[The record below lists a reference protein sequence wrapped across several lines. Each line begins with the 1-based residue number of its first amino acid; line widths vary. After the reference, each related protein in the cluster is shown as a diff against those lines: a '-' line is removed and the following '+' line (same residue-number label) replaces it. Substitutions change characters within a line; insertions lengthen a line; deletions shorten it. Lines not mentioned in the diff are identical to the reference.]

1 MPTDD
6 ESGVARRLY
15 DRLRG
20 RYFFK
25 IAGVILVVS
34 AVLLGAGALTFDEVQ
49 ASVESDARN
58 TLISSA
64 EREAQGIEGFI
75 EEGEGHAARIS
86 DTRQIRTSNKHT
98 IRQELRSNERALP
111 EYVVD
116 VHYYDLTTDE
126 ILVSTS
132 PMKEGTIHT
141 ISDRPW
147 AVSASAFGSHQSAR
161 SFEPYAV
168 EGEKRLGFVSPV
180 TTDTDKAI
188 VVTADL
194 SERGTLLTPPV
205 EGANMEIVSTR
216 TGRVALA
223 ADDEAILNQYFLI
236 EELSHLRSD
245 VTGSRV
251 DEVSDS
257 QQTVVDADRLVAAT
271 VPVEGKPWAV
281 VVAAPEEAVYGTVGD
296 VTRSVLLLIG
306 IAILGLLAVGLLIS
320 RDVNGSVDELRGYAE
335 AIESGD
341 LDVDVDRSRVDEFGQ
356 LSALIDRIRLTL
368 REQIATAEEAAEEA
382 ATAREEAEALSTH
395 LETKADDYG
404 ETIDAVAEGDLTRR
418 LDPESESEAMTEI
431 AESLN
436 DMLDRVEALVVAIQD
451 AAETVGEQS
460 SEVTASSEEVESTS
474 VDVAESV
481 EEISVGTERQE
492 EHLSSAAAELND
504 LSATVEEIA
513 SSTDELAQRSATTA
527 ENGEEGRER
536 AGEAIEHM
544 DRIES
549 EMGSTV
555 EEMTALRDE
564 VERIGEVVGL
574 IDDIAEQTNILALN
588 ASIEAARAGEAG
600 SGFAVVA
607 REVKDLAE
615 ETAEATTEVES
626 LIEGVEES
634 THSVADDMFAMEA
647 DVEQGRDVVD
657 ETVDTLETIVE
668 DVSDVNAGIQ
678 SINDATD
685 DQADSTQEAVSMI
698 DEVSEVSVE
707 TASEAQNVS
716 AAAEEQTAALAQIS
730 TSAESLSSRADE
742 LRMLAGEFEAR
753 EDREVDSEFEA
764 REDREVD
771 SEFDVDAG
779 TDGADSPVEVDDDP
793 IEIDDSAAEVDDA
806 PADAGSDPARSD
818 APPASGS
825 APSSAVETDGG
836 DDAFQPD
843 DEFRPDDTFRSDDS
857 FQPDDEFRSDDG
869 TDVAG
874 SGDD

>member
-6 ESGVARRLY
+6 GPGVARRIY

-20 RYFFK
+20 RYLFK

-34 AVLLGAGALTFDEVQ
+34 AVLLGAGALTFDQVQ
-49 ASVESDARN
+49 ASVESDAEN
-58 TLISSA
+58 TLLSSA

-75 EEGEGHAARIS
+75 DEGEGHAVRIS
-86 DTRQIRTSNKHT
+86 AARQIRTSNQHS
-98 IRQELRSNERALP
+98 IREELRSNERALP

-116 VHYYDLTTDE
+116 VHYYDLSSDE

-141 ISDRPW
+141 LADRPW
-147 AVSASAFGSHQSAR
+147 AVGPSAFESHEEAR
-161 SFEPYAV
+161 SFEPYTV
-168 EGEKRLGFVSPV
+168 EGEKRIGFVSPV

-194 SERGTLLTPPV
+194 TRRGDLLTPPV
-205 EGANMEIVSTR
+205 DGADMEVVSTR

-223 ADDEAILNQYFLI
+223 PDGEAILNDYFLI
-236 EELSHLRSD
+236 EDLPHLRSD
-245 VTGSRV
+245 VTEPRV
-251 DEVSDS
+251 DEVTGEE
-257 QQTVVDADRLVAAT
+257 QTVVDADRLVTAT
-271 VPVEGKPWAV
+271 VPIEGKPWAV
-281 VVAAPEEAVYGTVGD
+281 VVAAPEEAVFGTVAD

-306 IAILGLLAVGLLIS
+306 IAVLGLLAVGLLIS

-341 LDVDVDRSRVDEFGQ
+341 LDVDIDRSRTDEFGQ
-356 LSALIDRIRLTL
+356 LSALIDRIRRTL
-368 REQIATAEEAAEEA
+368 REQIAAAEESATEA
-382 ATAREEAEALSTH
+382 AAAREEAEAISAH
-395 LETKADDYG
+395 LETKAENYG

-418 LDPESESEAMTEI
+418 LEPESESAAMTEI
-431 AESLN
+431 AESVN
-436 DMLDRVEALVVAIQD
+436 EMLDRVEALVVAIQD
-451 AAETVGEQS
+451 AAETVDEES
-460 SEVTASSEEVESTS
+460 AEVTASAEEVESTS
-474 VDVAESV
+474 ADVAESV

-492 EHLSSAAAELND
+492 QHLATAAAELND
-504 LSATVEEIA
+504 LSTTVEEIA
-513 SSTDELAQRSATTA
+513 SSTDDLARRSATTA
-527 ENGEEGRER
+527 TAGEEGRDR
-536 AGEAIEHM
+536 ASEAIDHM

-549 EMGSTV
+549 EMGRTV
-555 EEMTALRDE
+555 EEMTTLRDE

-607 REVKDLAE
+607 REVKELAE
-615 ETAEATTEVES
+615 ETAEATTEVEA

-647 DVEQGRDVVD
+647 DVQQGRDVVD
-657 ETVDTLETIVE
+657 ETVDTLETIAE
-668 DVSDVNAGIQ
+668 NVSDVNAGIQ

-730 TSAESLSSRADE
+730 TNAKSLSARADE
-742 LRMLAGEFEAR
+742 LRTLAGEFETRTER
-753 EDREVDSEFEA
+753 EDGFEFEA
-764 REDREVD
+764 
-771 SEFDVDAG
+771 DVETVA
-779 TDGADSPVEVDDDP
+779 ADSPVEADPDGDTSSDDV
-793 IEIDDSAAEVDDA
+793 SNVAAEVGDPPVNA
-806 PADAGSDPARSD
+806 ESDPAGPTGS
-818 APPASGS
+818 PASGDS
-825 APSSAVETDGG
+825 SRSAVETDGG
-836 DDAFQPD
+836 DDG
-843 DEFRPDDTFRSDDS
+843 FRPGEAFRNESDDAVG
-857 FQPDDEFRSDDG
+857 SDD
-869 TDVAG
+869 D
-874 SGDD
+874 

>member
-1 MPTDD
+1 MSTDD
-6 ESGVARRLY
+6 GAGLARRLY

-20 RYFFK
+20 RYLFK

-34 AVLLGAGALTFDEVQ
+34 AVLLGAGALTFDQVQ

-58 TLISSA
+58 TLLSSA

-86 DTRQIRTSNKHT
+86 DTRRIRTSNEHT
-98 IRQELRSNERALP
+98 IRQELLSNERALP

-141 ISDRPW
+141 LSDRPW
-147 AVSASAFGSHQSAR
+147 AVSTGAFGSHQVAR

-194 SERGTLLTPPV
+194 SQRGDLLTPPV
-205 EGANMEIVSTR
+205 DGSSMEIVSTR

-223 ADDEAILNQYFLI
+223 GDDEAILNEYFLI

-245 VTGSRV
+245 VTEPRV
-251 DEVSDS
+251 DEVSDA
-257 QQTVVDADRLVAAT
+257 QQEVVDADRLVAAT

-306 IAILGLLAVGLLIS
+306 IAVLGLFAVGLLIS
-320 RDVNGSVDELRGYAE
+320 RDVNGSVDELRGYAK

-341 LDVDVDRSRVDEFGQ
+341 LDVDVDRSRVDEFGD
-356 LSALIDRIRLTL
+356 LSAIIDRIRRTL
-368 REQIATAEEAAEEA
+368 REQIAAAEESAGEA
-382 ATAREEAEALSTH
+382 AAAREEAEALSTH
-395 LETKADDYG
+395 LETKADEYG

-418 LDPESESEAMTEI
+418 LDPESESEAMAEI
-431 AESLN
+431 AASLN
-436 DMLDRVEALVVAIQD
+436 EMLDRVEALVVSIQD
-451 AAETVGEQS
+451 AAGTVDERS
-460 SEVTASSEEVESTS
+460 AEVTASSEEVESTS

-492 EHLSSAAAELND
+492 EHLSTAAAELND

-513 SSTDELAQRSATTA
+513 SSTDELARRSATAATA
-527 ENGEEGRER
+527 GEDGRER
-536 AGEAIEHM
+536 ANEAIDHM
-544 DRIES
+544 DRIDS
-549 EMGSTV
+549 EMGRTV
-555 EEMTALRDE
+555 EEMRALREE

-600 SGFAVVA
+600 EGFAVVA

-615 ETAEATTEVES
+615 ETAEATTEVEA

-634 THSVADDMFAMEA
+634 THSVADDMFAMEE
-647 DVEQGRDVVD
+647 DVERGRDVVD

-668 DVSDVNAGIQ
+668 DVSEVNAGIQ

-716 AAAEEQTAALAQIS
+716 AAAEEQTAALAQIT
-730 TSAESLSSRADE
+730 TSAESLSTRADE
-742 LRMLAGEFEAR
+742 LRTLAEEFET
-753 EDREVDSEFEA
+753 REVDEDGFAFEA
-764 REDREVD
+764 DAAT
-771 SEFDVDAG
+771 DVDDPSATPATG
-779 TDGADSPVEVDDDP
+779 TP
-793 IEIDDSAAEVDDA
+793 
-806 PADAGSDPARSD
+806 
-818 APPASGS
+818 SG
-825 APSSAVETDGG
+825 SAVETDGG
-836 DDAFQPD
+836 DA
-843 DEFRPDDTFRSDDS
+843 FRPGEAFR
-857 FQPDDEFRSDDG
+857 DE
-869 TDVAG
+869 
-874 SGDD
+874 GDDAVGSEDD